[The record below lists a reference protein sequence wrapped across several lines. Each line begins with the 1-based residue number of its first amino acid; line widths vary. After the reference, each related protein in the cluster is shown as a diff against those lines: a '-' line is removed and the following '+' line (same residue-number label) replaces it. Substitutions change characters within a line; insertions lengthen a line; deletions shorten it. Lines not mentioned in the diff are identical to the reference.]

1 MPDPPFDPYHKWL
14 GISAKDQP
22 ANHYRL
28 LGLDLFE
35 ADAEVIESAAMRQ
48 MSHVRSF
55 AIGKYGDVSQS
66 ILNEIA
72 KAKLTLIQEESKKA
86 YDRKLRDLASH
97 SSSSPN
103 PEVNSGKNIVA
114 APVECPN
121 CGVGLAVNETLYG
134 KTVKC
139 SKCNTVCEISGD
151 GKQAITPSVATEK
164 KILAQFDAISQP
176 DLPSFTGGQNKSS
189 AAAVRKSRKKAFP
202 SNRFYVIAFPV
213 AAILGVGLAIFFLLG
228 VQKAD
233 PFGIIASDTNP
244 ERHSQTATNPDQPTG
259 KTAAGGPNA
268 ISTQSGTKNP
278 PSSTQSIES
287 LTGRTETTSMTTN
300 VNEHE
305 DAWMHKSLIAQ
316 YDLDNGNLRNVASGR
331 AGSWRDGDRAK
342 GRWVRSFTR
351 IPTHKSMPDRFG
363 NPKGAVSGVFAVQDR
378 QYSLK
383 TFTIAVWFRWIDN
396 HPTDKYQVL
405 IGKCSKIHLH
415 NCNYMLSVAN
425 QGEDKNGGFLQAT
438 VSGGAGKET
447 SLSSRPLQ
455 VTDKQWHHAV
465 LVCDYKT
472 AEASLFLDGKQID
485 KKKLIDGVETSEAL
499 AFAGYW
505 RGHNWC
511 YGIFTG
517 DLDDLRIY
525 NAPLTSTQ
533 IAKLYAYE
541 STTPPTPI
549 PAIAPL
555 LSVQQAAMLQQAWSD
570 HLKVPVES
578 TNSIGMK
585 FAVIPPGEFTMG
597 SPGHA
602 PGHEDNETL
611 DRVTLSQPFQMG
623 VHEVT
628 QAQYQQVMG
637 TSVSQFDG
645 PEKPVE
651 KASWSDATEFCRKLS
666 ALPAEE
672 TAGHLYRLPTEAE
685 WEHAC
690 RAGTDTVYSF
700 GDSDAEFR
708 DYAWFAGNSN
718 GETHPVGLKKPNRW
732 GLYDMYGNVSEFA
745 VSDPTGFSSGPFR
758 FLRGGNW
765 QANSDDCRSASR
777 RKQIEDDIRSNG
789 GFRVVRVP
797 ITKSDAKP

>member
-14 GISAKDQP
+14 GIPAKDQP

-35 ADAEVIESAAMRQ
+35 ADAEVIESAAIRQ
-48 MSHVRSF
+48 MIHVRSF

-86 YDRKLRDLASH
+86 YDKKLRDLASH

-114 APVECPN
+114 APVECPS
-121 CGVGLAVNETLYG
+121 CGVGLALNESLYG

-139 SKCNTVCEISGD
+139 SKCNAVCEISGD

-189 AAAVRKSRKKAFP
+189 AAAVRKSHKKAFP
-202 SNRFYVIAFPV
+202 SKRFYVIAFPV

-228 VQKAD
+228 VLKPD
-233 PFGIIASDTNP
+233 PVGIMASDTNP
-244 ERHSQTATNPDQPTG
+244 KRD
-259 KTAAGGPNA
+259 
-268 ISTQSGTKNP
+268 
-278 PSSTQSIES
+278 
-287 LTGRTETTSMTTN
+287 GRTETTSMTTK

-363 NPKGAVSGVFAVQDR
+363 KPKGAVSGVFGVHDQP
-378 QYSLK
+378 YSLK
-383 TFTIAVWFRWIDN
+383 TFTIAVWFRWIED

-425 QGEDKNGGFLQAT
+425 LGEDKNGGFLQAT

-447 SLSSRPLQ
+447 SLTSGPLQ

-472 AEASLFLDGKQID
+472 AETSLFLDGKQVD
-485 KKKLIDGVETSEAL
+485 KKKLIDGVDTSEGL

-525 NAPLTSTQ
+525 TAPLTSTQ

-549 PAIAPL
+549 PSIAPL
-555 LSVQQAAMLQQAWSD
+555 LSVQQAVMLQQAWSD

-597 SPGHA
+597 SPGQV
-602 PGHEDNETL
+602 PGHEDNETPH
-611 DRVTLSQPFQMG
+611 RVTLSQPFQMG

-637 TSVSQFDG
+637 TNVSQFDG
-645 PEKPVE
+645 SENPVE
-651 KASWSDATEFCRKLS
+651 KVSWSDATEFCRKLS
-666 ALPAEE
+666 ALPEE
-672 TAGHLYRLPTEAE
+672 KAAGHLYRLPTEAE

-718 GETHPVGLKKPNRW
+718 GETHPIGLKKPNRW
-732 GLYDMYGNVSEFA
+732 GLYDMYGNVSEFT
-745 VSDPTGFSSGPFR
+745 VSDQTGSSAGSFG

-765 QANSDDCRSASR
+765 QANSEDCRSASR
-777 RKQIEDDIRSNG
+777 RKQSEDDINSDG

-797 ITKSDAKP
+797 TPQTDANP